1 MTLQKKTKDGEAL
14 KMAVL
19 VKMCPACGEGQQNRR
34 RYNQQL
40 GSVFLIEYDGYED
53 WLKGE

>member
-1 MTLQKKTKDGEAL
+1 MTRQKKTKDGEAL

-34 RYNQQL
+34 
-40 GSVFLIEYDGYED
+40 
-53 WLKGE
+53 